1 MAAEVLV
8 VDALRKSFGGF
19 VATDGIS
26 LSVRRGE
33 IHALLGPNG
42 AGKST
47 LVNLAAGH
55 LRPDSGRIYVDGAD
69 VTRFNADARAR
80 RGLARSFQI
89 TQLYPEL
96 SVLQN
101 VGLAAQAHAGPLTR
115 IWRAAYK
122 DRRLLEAAEQTL
134 LEVDLLERADTI
146 VATLSHGEKRQLEF
160 AMCLALSPKVLLLDE
175 PMAGMGPEEGTKI
188 MAVLKRHARLFGTL
202 LIEHDMNAVFALA
215 DRITVLVRGAVIATG
230 EPEEIRRNADV
241 KRAYLG
247 GD

>member
-122 DRRLLEAAEQTL
+122 DRRLLEGR
-134 LEVDLLERADTI
+134 RANSARSGLVGESRYNRGDT
-146 VATLSHGEKRQLEF
+146 VAR
-160 AMCLALSPKVLLLDE
+160 
-175 PMAGMGPEEGTKI
+175 
-188 MAVLKRHARLFGTL
+188 
-202 LIEHDMNAVFALA
+202 
-215 DRITVLVRGAVIATG
+215 
-230 EPEEIRRNADV
+230 
-241 KRAYLG
+241 
-247 GD
+247 